1 MNTKNKESNYQI
13 DFHMHSTCSDGAD
26 DVATINHFPGLKTGK
41 SAYNLRDGS

>member
-26 DVATINHFPGLKTGK
+26 DVATIISLALKQE
-41 SAYNLRDGS
+41 NLRDGS